1 MHRAQVKRSK
11 TARTG
16 EGDQMNIGKRSFGLK
31 ADALDFAPAMVR
43 VQNKPASPLPRVVL
57 HTTLVLFA
65 ILTVWA
71 TLGRLDIIA
80 MAQGKLVPQSYLQIV
95 QPADAG
101 IVKEL
106 LVKEGD
112 LVKAGQV
119 LARMDT
125 SISDA
130 DTKTV
135 ANDLHLKS
143 LQLRRIDAELA
154 GAALQRKTD
163 DPAELFAQVE
173 AQYRQRRQAYL
184 DTLAEQR
191 ALSAKAQEDLS
202 SAKAVKLSLEQPLP
216 VLIAQDEGWEQLAK
230 EGFAGKL
237 MAMDKKRARLEK
249 EGELRAQTH
258 NVASLTAAIAQ
269 AQERT
274 AQTTSNYR
282 SQLLN
287 ERVQAEGEY
296 RKLMQ
301 DSLKQEHRQ
310 GLLELKAPQ
319 DGLVKDLSTHTLG
332 SVVQPGTV
340 LMTLVPA
347 NEALVAEVWVANLDA
362 GSVALGQP
370 VKVKLAAY
378 PFQQYGMVEGEVQQ
392 VSPDSSE
399 QPVNGKS
406 DKPHQGDEAVMPLS
420 YRALVSLKT
429 SYLLRDGMKHRLAPG
444 MQVTAEVNLG
454 SRTVLEYLLSP
465 VQKTVHEAGREK

>member
-1 MHRAQVKRSK
+1 MDISKRL
-11 TARTG
+11 
-16 EGDQMNIGKRSFGLK
+16 FGLK
-31 ADALDFAPAMVR
+31 ADALEFAPAMVR
-43 VQNKPASPLPRVVL
+43 VQDKPASPLPRVVL
-57 HTTLVLFA
+57 HATLVLFA
-65 ILTVWA
+65 ILIVWA
-71 TLGRLDIIA
+71 AFGRLDIIA
-80 MAQGKLVPQSYLQIV
+80 VAQGKLVPQSYLQIV

-112 LVKAGQV
+112 SVKAGQV
-119 LARMDT
+119 LARMDA
-125 SISDA
+125 SVSDA
-130 DTKTV
+130 DGRTL

-154 GAALQRKTD
+154 GAPLKRMSGDTAD
-163 DPAELFAQVE
+163 LFSQVE
-173 AQYRQRRQAYL
+173 AQYRQRRQVYL
-184 DTLAEQR
+184 DSLAEQR
-191 ALSAKAQEDLS
+191 ALSAKAGEDLS
-202 SAKAVKLSLEQPLP
+202 SAQAVKLSLEQTLP

-274 AQTTSNYR
+274 AQITSNYR

-296 RKLMQ
+296 RKLAQ
-301 DSLKQEHRQ
+301 DSVKQKHRQ
-310 GLLELKAPQ
+310 GLLELRAPQ

-347 NEALVAEVWVANLDA
+347 NEALVAEVWVTNLDA
-362 GSVALGQP
+362 GSVAVKQSA
-370 VKVKLAAY
+370 KVKLAAY
-378 PFQQYGMVEGEVQQ
+378 PFQRYGMVEGEVQH

-399 QPVNGKS
+399 QAAGNKTEKAHV
-406 DKPHQGDEAVMPLS
+406 GDEAAMPLS
-420 YRALVSLKT
+420 YRALVNLKT
-429 SYLLRDGMKHRLAPG
+429 PYLMRDGVKRRLSPG
-444 MQVTAEVNLG
+444 MQVTAEINLG

-465 VQKTVHEAGREK
+465 VQKTVQEAGREK

>member
-1 MHRAQVKRSK
+1 MEITKRL
-11 TARTG
+11 
-16 EGDQMNIGKRSFGLK
+16 FGLK
-31 ADALDFAPAMVR
+31 ADALDFAPAIVR
-43 VQNKPASPLPRVVL
+43 VQEKPASPLPRLVL
-57 HTTLVLFA
+57 HATLVLFL
-65 ILTVWA
+65 ILLIWA
-71 TLGRLDIIA
+71 AFGRLDIIA
-80 MAQGKLVPQSYLQIV
+80 VAQGKLVPQSYLQIV

-101 IVKEL
+101 IVKAL

-125 SISDA
+125 SMSDA
-130 DTKTV
+130 DGKTLEG
-135 ANDLHLKS
+135 DLHLKS

-154 GAALQRKTD
+154 GAPLKRAHTD
-163 DPAELFAQVE
+163 PIELCAQVE
-173 AQYRQRRQAYL
+173 PQHQQRRQAYI
-184 DTLAEQR
+184 DSLAEQR
-191 ALSAKAQEDLS
+191 ALMAKAKEDLS
-202 SAKAVKLSLEQPLP
+202 SAQAVKLSLEQTLP
-216 VLIAQDEGWEQLAK
+216 VLVAQDEGWEQLAK

-274 AQTTSNYR
+274 AQITSNYR

-296 RKLMQ
+296 RKLVQ
-301 DSLKQEHRQ
+301 DSAKQEHRQ

-347 NEALVAEVWVANLDA
+347 NEALVAEVWVTNLDA
-362 GSVALGQP
+362 GSVQEKQP

-378 PFQQYGMVEGEVQQ
+378 PFQQYGMVDGEVQH

-399 QPVNGKS
+399 QTAGNKNE
-406 DKPHQGDEAVMPLS
+406 KTRAEEEAQPPLS
-420 YRALVSLKT
+420 YRALVAMKT
-429 SYLLRDGMKHRLAPG
+429 PYLLRDGVKHRLAPG
-444 MQVTAEVNLG
+444 MQVTAEIKLG

-465 VQKTVHEAGREK
+465 VQKTVQEAGREK

>member
-1 MHRAQVKRSK
+1 MTLIQRLYKLRAE
-11 TARTG
+11 TY
-16 EGDQMNIGKRSFGLK
+16 
-31 ADALDFAPAMVR
+31 DFSPAIVR
-43 VQNKPASPLPRVVL
+43 VQDKPASPLPRLVL
-57 HTTLVLFA
+57 HTMLALFA
-65 ILTVWA
+65 ILIVWA
-71 TLGRLDIIA
+71 AVGRLDIIA
-80 MAQGKLVPQSYLQIV
+80 VAQGKLVPQNYLQIV

-106 LVKEGD
+106 LVREGD

-125 SISDA
+125 SVSDA
-130 DTKTV
+130 DGRTL

-143 LQLRRIDAELA
+143 LQLRRVEAELA
-154 GAALQRKTD
+154 GAPLKRLAA
-163 DPAELFAQVE
+163 DPADLYAQVE

-184 DTLAEQR
+184 DALAEQR
-191 ALSAKAQEDLS
+191 ALMAKAREDLS
-202 SAKAVKLSLEQPLP
+202 SAQALKLSLEQTLP
-216 VLIAQDEGWEQLAK
+216 VLIAQDEGWDQLAK

-237 MAMDKKRARLEK
+237 MAMDKKRARMEK

-258 NVASLTAAIAQ
+258 NVASLQAAIAQ

-274 AQTTSNYR
+274 AQITSNYR

-296 RKLMQ
+296 RKLTQ
-301 DSLKQEHRQ
+301 DSAKQERRQ
-310 GLLELKAPQ
+310 ELLELKAPQ

-347 NEALVAEVWVANLDA
+347 NEALIAEVWVTNLDA
-362 GSVALGQP
+362 GSVVEKQP
-370 VKVKLAAY
+370 VKLKLAAY
-378 PFQQYGMVEGEVQQ
+378 PFQQYGMVEGEVQH

-399 QPVNGKS
+399 LASSSKS
-406 DKPHQGDEAVMPLS
+406 DKSHTTAEEAATPLS
-420 YRALVSLKT
+420 YRALVTLKT
-429 SYLLRDGMKHRLAPG
+429 PYLMRDGVKHRLSPG
-444 MQVTAEVNLG
+444 MQVTAEINLG

>member
-1 MHRAQVKRSK
+1 M
-11 TARTG
+11 
-16 EGDQMNIGKRSFGLK
+16 DIGKRLFGLK

-65 ILTVWA
+65 ILAVWA
-71 TLGRLDIIA
+71 TFGRLDIIA
-80 MAQGKLVPQSYLQIV
+80 VAQGKLVPQSYLQIV

-125 SISDA
+125 SVSDA

-135 ANDLHLKS
+135 TNDLHMKS
-143 LQLRRIDAELA
+143 LQMRRIDAELA
-154 GAALQRKTD
+154 GAALKRKAD

-173 AQYRQRRQAYL
+173 LQYHQRRQAYL
-184 DTLAEQR
+184 DSLAEQR

-202 SAKAVKLSLEQPLP
+202 SAKAVKLSLEQTLP

-237 MAMDKKRARLEK
+237 MAMDRKRARLEK

-274 AQTTSNYR
+274 AQITSNYR

-296 RKLMQ
+296 RKLTQ
-301 DSLKQEHRQ
+301 DSVKQEHRQ
-310 GLLELKAPQ
+310 TLLELKAPQ

-362 GSVALGQP
+362 GSVAVGQP

-378 PFQQYGMVEGEVQQ
+378 PFQQYGMVEGEVQH

-399 QPVNGKS
+399 QTANNKS
-406 DKPHQGDEAVMPLS
+406 EKPHQGDEAVMPLS
-420 YRALVSLKT
+420 YRALVSL
-429 SYLLRDGMKHRLAPG
+429 
-444 MQVTAEVNLG
+444 N
-454 SRTVLEYLLSP
+454 
-465 VQKTVHEAGREK
+465 